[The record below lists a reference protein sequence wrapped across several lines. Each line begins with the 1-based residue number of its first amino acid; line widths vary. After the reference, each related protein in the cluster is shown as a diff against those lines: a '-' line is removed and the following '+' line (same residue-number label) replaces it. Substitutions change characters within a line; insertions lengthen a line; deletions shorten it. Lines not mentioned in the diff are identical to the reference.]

1 MTSSVRAGFI
11 GTIGSSQLAGSPAL
25 VNMPRVHVHLGTD
38 RNSLLP
44 TPMALPPHPVLPPPT
59 ALPPHPFQVGPK
71 RKACAGCPRGSSL
84 PQVPRQK
91 FCHRDPER
99 TQQTPRLHS
108 FALLEAE
115 KETPAKEKLGEEEQY
130 HNCIHSV
137 IRAFILG

>member
-44 TPMALPPHPVLPPPT
+44 TPM